1 MEFLKKDNHTFAQ
14 SHYDDDEEIK
24 KRKNKIEKNEN
35 EENECD
41 DYYNVDINQN
51 DEESTNKK
59 LPNESLQNSNIF
71 EKVESMNNM
80 DKARKYGRQTQNK
93 TLNSDDSK
101 LGDNNLY
108 RLNIR
113 ESTPLMI
120 KQDVILPS
128 NEYSDFFNKSEK

>member
-1 MEFLKKDNHTFAQ
+1 MAQ

-24 KRKNKIEKNEN
+24 KGKNKIKNNIEN

-41 DYYNVDINQN
+41 DYYNVNIDQN

-59 LPNESLQNSNIF
+59 LPNESLQNSNTF
-71 EKVESMNNM
+71 EKIESMNYI
-80 DKARKYGRQTQNK
+80 DKARKYGRQTQNE

-120 KQDVILPS
+120 KQDVVLPS

>member
-1 MEFLKKDNHTFAQ
+1 MAQ

-24 KRKNKIEKNEN
+24 KGKNKIKNNIEN

-41 DYYNVDINQN
+41 DYYNVNIDQN

-59 LPNESLQNSNIF
+59 LPNESLQNSNTF
-71 EKVESMNNM
+71 EKIESMNNI
-80 DKARKYGRQTQNK
+80 DKARKYGRQTQNE

-120 KQDVILPS
+120 KQDVVLPS